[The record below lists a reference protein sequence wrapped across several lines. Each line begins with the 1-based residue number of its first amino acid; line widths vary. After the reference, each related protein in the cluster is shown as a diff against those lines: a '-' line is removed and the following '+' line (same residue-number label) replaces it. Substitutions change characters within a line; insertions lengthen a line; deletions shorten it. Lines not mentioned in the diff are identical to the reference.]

1 MLHNLKFYLLP
12 ADQCARSRPDL
23 ADFFGVSTTTL
34 QRWLDGRTPVPL
46 AALKLARLR
55 WRGDL
60 SALFGAPWAELSVNE
75 AGLQL
80 PGMRRPLSLADLR
93 SVAARLAE
101 LPLLRHEVARLTKE
115 AERAQTALERAED
128 AREWY
133 RRQLRLES
141 RLGAMLQTLAA

>member
-1 MLHNLKFYLLP
+1 
-12 ADQCARSRPDL
+12 
-23 ADFFGVSTTTL
+23 
-34 QRWLDGRTPVPL
+34 
-46 AALKLARLR
+46 
-55 WRGDL
+55 
-60 SALFGAPWAELSVNE
+60 
-75 AGLQL
+75 
-80 PGMRRPLSLADLR
+80 MRRPLSLADLR